1 MRIRKLCSRDRTE
14 LVRLIRGT
22 TEFTDAEKAC
32 AIELVDAALSDD
44 AQTDYIFRITT
55 DENDTA
61 LGYAC
66 YGPTPMTDAT
76 FDLYWIAVSS
86 FRRGGGLG
94 RGLLAGV
101 EEELRMG
108 GARHLIVET
117 GSNPAY
123 AKTRAFYD
131 RAGYSVAARIPD
143 YYKVGDDLI
152 IYRKVLAQ
160 NENSGHL

>member
-1 MRIRKLCSRDRTE
+1 MKIRTLCSRDRAD
-14 LVRLIRGT
+14 LSRLIHGT
-22 TEFTDAEKAC
+22 AEFSEAEKTC
-32 AIELVDAALSDD
+32 AMELVDIALSSD
-44 AQTDYIFRITT
+44 AQTDYLFRIATNA
-55 DENDTA
+55 DDA
-61 LGYAC
+61 AVGYAC

-86 FRRGGGLG
+86 AARGSGLG
-94 RGLLAGV
+94 RGLLATV
-101 EEELRMG
+101 EEELRVG

-117 GSNPAY
+117 GSSPAY

-131 RAGYSVAARIPD
+131 AAGYLVAARIPD

-160 NENSGHL
+160 NEDSGHL